1 MVRRWLLPTLSEIL
15 AKNEPMA
22 LDPLLAIHKSTTQPG
37 DQSSDSVAEF
47 KAEQQWYSAVHALGY
62 LLHTLMDSVVHQPP
76 AQQVAGLLLCSPV
89 PLFDAAAIISQFPT
103 VVFSPAHPNQT
114 LLPVPSEIS
123 TIAPTLPDVSL
134 LPADPLQNEQFCV
147 VLTAQFGLVLAVG
160 ATVDESP
167 KFQFS
172 FDPADV
178 NLAWQSLR
186 GRIMLTAPQQ
196 LEELDA
202 IVSRL
207 PPVVP
212 AYQWVMKFSQFLLQ
226 ELPVVKAP
234 TAMPAEP
241 KSTALDV
248 ELLQA
253 LTHEIRTPL
262 TTIRTLTRS
271 VLRRPDVDAQVLKR
285 LETIDRECT
294 EQINRMELIFQAVE
308 LAGNNSEAVDLTTM
322 SFSHLLEQSLPLWQK
337 QAERRNLNMEV
348 AMPQQLPEVVS
359 NPTILDRVLTGLVEN
374 FTRNLPAGSHIQ
386 VEVNPVGGQLKLQL
400 QSVVAEVAA
409 PQMSSLCG
417 SANEAIGQLLSF
429 QPETGNLSLSLKV
442 TKSLFQILGG
452 KLIVKQNHHQGETM
466 TIFLPMDQK
475 S

>member
-1 MVRRWLLPTLSEIL
+1 MVRKWLLPTFSEIL
-15 AKNEPMA
+15 AKNEPTT
-22 LDPLLAIHKSTTQPG
+22 LDPLLVTNRST
-37 DQSSDSVAEF
+37 DQLSDQAHEAAALF
-47 KAEQQWYSAVHALGY
+47 KAEHQWYSAVHALGY
-62 LLHTLMDSVVHQPP
+62 LLHQLMDSVVYQPQSE
-76 AQQVAGLLLCSPV
+76 AVAGLLLCSPA
-89 PLFDAAAIISQFPT
+89 PLFDAAEIINQFPT
-103 VVFSPAHPNQT
+103 IVFSAAHAHQSLPPALIETNH
-114 LLPVPSEIS
+114 IF
-123 TIAPTLPDVSL
+123 PTPPDISL
-134 LPADPLQNEQFCV
+134 LPADPLQEEQFCL
-147 VLTAQFGLVLAVG
+147 VLTAQFGLVLSLGTAG
-160 ATVDESP
+160 DSP
-167 KFQFS
+167 QFQFS

-196 LEELDA
+196 LEALDA
-202 IVSRL
+202 MVSKL

-212 AYQWVMKFSQFLLQ
+212 AYQWVMQFSQLLLQ
-226 ELPVVKAP
+226 ELPVIKAP
-234 TAMPAEP
+234 ATVSPEP
-241 KSTALDV
+241 KSTALDI

-271 VLRRPDVDAQVLKR
+271 VLRRPDLDAQVTKR

-337 QAERRNLNMEV
+337 QAERRNLNMAV
-348 AMPQQLPEVVS
+348 AMPQQLPAVVS

-400 QSVVAEVAA
+400 QSVVAEVVTP
-409 PQMSSLCG
+409 PQSLCSNG
-417 SANEAIGQLLSF
+417 SEAIGQLLSF

-452 KLIVKQNHHQGETM
+452 KLVVKQNHLQGETM
-466 TIFLPMDQK
+466 TIFLPMDEK

>member
-15 AKNEPMA
+15 AKNEPTA
-22 LDPLLAIHKSTTQPG
+22 LDPLLATNKSATQP
-37 DQSSDSVAEF
+37 SESVELF

-76 AQQVAGLLLCSPV
+76 ANQVTGLLLCSPV
-89 PLFDAAAIISQFPT
+89 PLFDAAEIISQFPT
-103 VVFSPAHPNQT
+103 VVFSPAHPSQT
-114 LLPVPSEIS
+114 LLPAPPEINAIFS
-123 TIAPTLPDVSL
+123 TPPDISL

-160 ATVDESP
+160 AADDSP
-167 KFQFS
+167 QFQFS

-196 LEELDA
+196 LEPLDA
-202 IVSRL
+202 IVSKL

-226 ELPVVKAP
+226 ELSIVKASAAAP
-234 TAMPAEP
+234 SES

-271 VLRRPDVDAQVLKR
+271 VLRRPDVDSQIMKR

-348 AMPQQLPEVVS
+348 AMPQQLPAVVS

-386 VEVNPVGGQLKLQL
+386 VEINPVGGQLKLQL
-400 QSVVAEVAA
+400 QSVVAEIAA

-417 SANEAIGQLLSF
+417 NASEAIGQLLSF

-452 KLIVKQNHHQGETM
+452 KLVVKQNHLQGETM

>member
-1 MVRRWLLPTLSEIL
+1 MVRKWLLPTLSEIL

-22 LDPLLAIHKSTTQPG
+22 LDPLLATPKSTLQPS
-37 DQSSDSVAEF
+37 DQSSDLVAEF

-62 LLHTLMDSVVHQPP
+62 LLHTLIDSVVHQPP
-76 AQQVAGLLLCSPV
+76 AHQVAGLLLCSPV
-89 PLFDAAAIISQFPT
+89 PLFDAAAITRQFPT
-103 VVFSPAHPNQT
+103 VVFSPAHPHQT
-114 LLPVPSEIS
+114 LLPAPAS
-123 TIAPTLPDVSL
+123 TNSMCPMLPDISL

-147 VLTAQFGLVLAVG
+147 VLTAQFSLVLAVG
-160 ATVDESP
+160 AADESP

-202 IVSRL
+202 IVSKL
-207 PPVVP
+207 PPVIP

-234 TAMPAEP
+234 AIGSAEP
-241 KSTALDV
+241 KSVALDV

-271 VLRRPDVDAQVLKR
+271 VLRRPDIDALVLKR
-285 LETIDRECT
+285 LEVIDRECT

-308 LAGNNSEAVDLTTM
+308 LASNNTEAVDLTTM

-348 AMPQQLPEVVS
+348 AMPQQLPAVVS

-386 VEVNPVGGQLKLQL
+386 VEVSPVGGQLKLQL
-400 QSVVAEVAA
+400 QSMVMEVAT
-409 PQMSSLCG
+409 PQVSSLCG
-417 SANEAIGQLLSF
+417 SASEAIGQLLSF

-452 KLIVKQNHHQGETM
+452 KLVVKQNHLQGETM

>member
-1 MVRRWLLPTLSEIL
+1 ME
-15 AKNEPMA
+15 
-22 LDPLLAIHKSTTQPG
+22 PLLAEPTQP
-37 DQSSDSVAEF
+37 QQPTTTVEMF
-47 KAEQQWYSAVHALGY
+47 KAEQQWHSAVHALGY
-62 LLHTLMDSVVHQPP
+62 LLHMLMESAAPP
-76 AQQVAGLLLCSPV
+76 STTSEIAGLLLCSPV
-89 PLFDAAAIISQFPT
+89 PLFNSTEIISQFPT
-103 VVFSPAHPNQT
+103 VIFSLAHPHQT
-114 LLPVPSEIS
+114 LLP
-123 TIAPTLPDVSL
+123 APVGAHPTVKTPPDVSL
-134 LPADPLQNEQFCV
+134 LPADPLQNEQFCL
-147 VLTAQFGLVLAVG
+147 VLTAQFGLVLSVG
-160 ATVDESP
+160 AADDLP
-167 KFQFS
+167 QFQFS

-186 GRIMLTAPQQ
+186 GRIMLTAPHH
-196 LEELDA
+196 LEQLDA
-202 IVSRL
+202 IVCKL

-212 AYQWVMKFSQFLLQ
+212 AYQWVMQFSQLLLQ

-234 TAMPAEP
+234 AADPPEP
-241 KSTALDV
+241 KASSLDI

-271 VLRRPDVDAQVLKR
+271 VLRRPALDPQIAKR

-308 LAGNNSEAVDLTTM
+308 LAGSESDAVDLTTM
-322 SFSHLLEQSLPLWQK
+322 SFSHLLEQSLPLWQQ
-337 QAERRNLNMEV
+337 QAERRNLNMEI
-348 AMPQQLPEVVS
+348 AMPQQLPAVVS

-400 QSVVAEVAA
+400 QSVVAANAA
-409 PQMSSLCG
+409 TEPPPKSLCG
-417 SANEAIGQLLSF
+417 GASEAIGQLLSF

-452 KLIVKQNHHQGETM
+452 KLVVKQNRLQGETM
-466 TIFLPMDQK
+466 TIFLPMDEK

>member
-1 MVRRWLLPTLSEIL
+1 MVRRWLLPTLGEIL
-15 AKNEPMA
+15 AKNEPTA
-22 LDPLLAIHKSTTQPG
+22 LDPLLATSRST
-37 DQSSDSVAEF
+37 DQLSDQASETAALF

-62 LLHTLMDSVVHQPP
+62 LLHQLMASVVYQP
-76 AQQVAGLLLCSPV
+76 QSDEVAGLLLCSPA
-89 PLFDAAAIISQFPT
+89 PLFDAAEIINQFPT
-103 VVFSPAHPNQT
+103 IVFSAAHGSQS
-114 LLPVPSEIS
+114 LLP
-123 TIAPTLPDVSL
+123 APIETHHAFPTPPDISL
-134 LPADPLQNEQFCV
+134 LPADPLQQEQFCL
-147 VLTAQFGLVLAVG
+147 VLTAQFGLVLSMG
-160 ATVDESP
+160 TTGDSP
-167 KFQFS
+167 QFQFS

-196 LEELDA
+196 LEALDA
-202 IVSRL
+202 IVSKL

-212 AYQWVMKFSQFLLQ
+212 TYQWVMQFSQLLLQ
-226 ELPVVKAP
+226 ELPVTKAP
-234 TAMPAEP
+234 SVMPPEP
-241 KSTALDV
+241 KSTALDI

-271 VLRRPDVDAQVLKR
+271 ILRRPDLETQVTQR

-308 LAGNNSEAVDLTTM
+308 LASNNSEAVDLTTM

-337 QAERRNLNMEV
+337 QAERRNLNMAV
-348 AMPQQLPEVVS
+348 AMPQQLPAVVS

-400 QSVVAEVAA
+400 HSVVAAVATP
-409 PQMSSLCG
+409 PQSLCG
-417 SANEAIGQLLSF
+417 NASEAIGQLLSF

-452 KLIVKQNHHQGETM
+452 KLVVKQNHLQGETM
-466 TIFLPMDQK
+466 TIFLPMDEK

>member
-1 MVRRWLLPTLSEIL
+1 MVRRWLLPTLNEIL
-15 AKNEPMA
+15 AKTEPTA
-22 LDPLLAIHKSTTQPG
+22 IDPLLSGSKSTHQP
-37 DQSSDSVAEF
+37 SAAAELV
-47 KAEQQWYSAVHALGY
+47 KAEQQWYGAVHALGY
-62 LLHTLMDSVVHQPP
+62 LLHTLINSVVHQPP
-76 AQQVAGLLLCSPV
+76 VGEVAGLLLCSPV
-89 PLFDAAAIISQFPT
+89 PLFNAAEIISQFPT
-103 VVFSPAHPNQT
+103 VVFSPAHPHQT
-114 LLPVPSEIS
+114 FLP
-123 TIAPTLPDVSL
+123 APVENHHAVATPPDISL
-134 LPADPLQNEQFCV
+134 LPADPLQDEQFCL
-147 VLTAQFGLVLAVG
+147 VLTAQFGLVLSVG
-160 ATVDESP
+160 SADSP
-167 KFQFS
+167 QFQFS

-196 LEELDA
+196 LEMLDT
-202 IVSRL
+202 IVRKL

-212 AYQWVMKFSQFLLQ
+212 AYQWVMKFSQLLLQ
-226 ELPVVKAP
+226 ELPVTTAP
-234 TAMPAEP
+234 VTVAPEP
-241 KSTALDV
+241 KATALDV

-271 VLRRPDVDAQVLKR
+271 VLRRPHLDPQIMKR

-308 LAGNNSEAVDLTTM
+308 LADSDGEAVDLTTM

-337 QAERRNLNMEV
+337 QAERRNLNMQV
-348 AMPQQLPEVVS
+348 AMPQQLPAVVS

-400 QSVVAEVAA
+400 QSVVCAVATD
-409 PQMSSLCG
+409 PHQSSLCSG
-417 SANEAIGQLLSF
+417 ASEAIGQLLSF

-442 TKSLFQILGG
+442 TKSLFQMLGG
-452 KLIVKQNHHQGETM
+452 KLVVKQNHLQGETM
-466 TIFLPMDQK
+466 TIFLPMDER
-475 S
+475 SGTD

>member
-1 MVRRWLLPTLSEIL
+1 MVRKWLLPTLSEIL
-15 AKNEPMA
+15 AKNESTA
-22 LDPLLAIHKSTTQPG
+22 LDPLLATNKSATQP
-37 DQSSDSVAEF
+37 SESVELF

-62 LLHTLMDSVVHQPP
+62 LLHTLMDSVVHQPL
-76 AQQVAGLLLCSPV
+76 ADQVAGLLLCSPV
-89 PLFDAAAIISQFPT
+89 PLFDAAEIINQFPT
-103 VVFSPAHPNQT
+103 VVFSPVHPNQT
-114 LLPVPSEIS
+114 LLPAPSEINA
-123 TIAPTLPDVSL
+123 IFPTPPDISL

-160 ATVDESP
+160 SADDLP
-167 KFQFS
+167 RFQFS

-196 LEELDA
+196 LEMLDA
-202 IVSRL
+202 IVSKL

-226 ELPVVKAP
+226 ELPIVKAP
-234 TAMPAEP
+234 AVVPSEP

-271 VLRRPDVDAQVLKR
+271 VLRRPDLDAQIMKR

-348 AMPQQLPEVVS
+348 AMPQQLPSVVS

-417 SANEAIGQLLSF
+417 NASEAIGQLLSF

-452 KLIVKQNHHQGETM
+452 KLVVKQNHLQGETM